1 MESVSELKKKLKE
14 MREGVIAGG
23 GAGVEEMKR
32 EIAYHEAARK
42 SAESMAKRGAA
53 LAKAR
58 EAKKA
63 KAVAEKP
70 KKAVEVAEKPRK
82 VVEKPVEKP
91 KKVKVAPE
99 PEVMLTKNIRVKK
112 VKVEDDE

>member
-63 KAVAEKP
+63 KAVEKP
-70 KKAVEVAEKPRK
+70 KKAVEVVEKPRK
-82 VVEKPVEKP
+82 IVEKP

-99 PEVMLTKNIRVKK
+99 PEVVLTKNIRVKK